1 MEHARF
7 VMGRPQIK
15 FLAILVGAFFLIL
28 AAFTVSAQQSS
39 EAQFRVKNENAF
51 NINLIQFKRTEYVG
65 PCAGTVFSP
74 DSQSARFVSSK
85 TPPGPNRRVM
95 IKNVTDGMETNPYPY
110 TDRGYNKG
118 EFSEDFGFKLGNS
131 HKTRTFSVLEGENKF
146 IYEIKENITISAT
159 WVYGTGQAVTLPL
172 AAYAINA
179 HTPQFNQM
187 ISSLNG
193 VTGIG
198 TQAQDYGEKNSF
210 RMAPYHRLDIAAQF
224 RKKLKRSERTIE
236 VGVYNAYNRYN
247 PFFYYTTTD
256 INNNAKLMQVSLFPL
271 LPSISWNYKF

>member
-1 MEHARF
+1 MKHARYF
-7 VMGRPQIK
+7 TGKAPIK

-28 AAFTVSAQQSS
+28 AAFTVSAQPTS

-51 NINLIQFKRTEYVG
+51 NINLIQFKRIEYVG

-146 IYEIKENITISAT
+146 LYEIKENDQVIEQGALTAEVSIQNL
-159 WVYGTGQAVTLPL
+159 GTFPRQQ
-172 AAYAINA
+172 IC
-179 HTPQFNQM
+179 
-187 ISSLNG
+187 
-193 VTGIG
+193 
-198 TQAQDYGEKNSF
+198 QDKVECRDTSDCRDSKGK
-210 RMAPYHRLDIAAQF
+210 
-224 RKKLKRSERTIE
+224 KRSCRREC
-236 VGVYNAYNRYN
+236 
-247 PFFYYTTTD
+247 
-256 INNNAKLMQVSLFPL
+256 FPVQQCRC
-271 LPSISWNYKF
+271 P